1 MHIFIGIKLC
11 DNITIHLQGF
21 LTIMSNP
28 WIFEADQLLRTP
40 SSDRYNRKEENEL
53 RIAGARFIHTLGLE
67 ALKLHYCTV
76 ATGAVFFHR
85 FYMFHSFAMFP
96 VYPMAATCLFLAGKV
111 EETPK
116 KSNDIVK
123 FSKTILGEDKFK
135 QFGADPKE
143 EILTLERI
151 LLQTLR
157 FDLEVEHPY
166 DHLIKYVKHFTVVKK
181 DQAGNIIEQG
191 ETTRKGLVQSAW
203 TFLNDSSGTTV
214 CLRYEPEIV
223 AIAVIHLACKTGA
236 YVIADWENRQP
247 DHKHWWDVYVE
258 NLEEET
264 PEEICHL
271 VLDVYQPPPS
281 D

>member
-1 MHIFIGIKLC
+1 
-11 DNITIHLQGF
+11 
-21 LTIMSNP
+21 MSNP
-28 WIFEADQLLRTP
+28 WIFETEQLLRTP
-40 SSDRYNRKEENEL
+40 SSDKFAMVDEVKL
-53 RIAGARFIHTLGLE
+53 RVEGARFIHTLGSDC
-67 ALKLHYCTV
+67 LKLHYCTV
-76 ATGAVFFHR
+76 TTGSVFFQR
-85 FYMFHSFAMFP
+85 FYMFHSLADFP

-123 FSKTILGEDKFK
+123 FSKTILGEEKFK
-135 QFGADPKE
+135 QFGDDPKE

-181 DQAGNIIEQG
+181 DAEGNIIERS
-191 ETTRKGLVQSAW
+191 ETTHKGLLQSAW
-203 TFLNDSSGTTV
+203 TFLNDSRGTTV

-223 AIAVIHLACKTGA
+223 AIAMLYLACKTGSYA
-236 YVIADWENRQP
+236 IVDWENRQP

-258 NLEEET
+258 NLSEEILG
-264 PEEICHL
+264 EICHL
-271 VLDVYQPPPS
+271 VLDLYQLSP
-281 D
+281 